1 MQSPDHWFVFLFL
14 EAGWKAL
21 SKYLVDSLISLHL
34 DVTAL
39 MFGDQPAELET
50 GTWDLT
56 MD

>member
-1 MQSPDHWFVFLFL
+1 MQSPGHWFVFLFL
-14 EAGWKAL
+14 EASWKAL

-39 MFGDQPAELET
+39 MFRDQPAELET
-50 GTWDLT
+50 GIWDLT